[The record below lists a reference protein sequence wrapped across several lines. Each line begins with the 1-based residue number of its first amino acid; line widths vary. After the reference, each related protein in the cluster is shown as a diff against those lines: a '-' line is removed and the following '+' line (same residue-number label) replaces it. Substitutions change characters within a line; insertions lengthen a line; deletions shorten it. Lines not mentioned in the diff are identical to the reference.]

1 MALYGEGQ
9 PLNIQSTKVMLKNL
23 VNVAMVLSVCLSI
36 GYANQCKSKEEK
48 LNGCI
53 ERSYYLSGQLKYEIP
68 YENGEIN
75 GVEKKYYKS
84 GKLKEETP
92 YEYDKKKMLV
102 KIIMNLG
109 SLKKNVHTKMVSS
122 LSIKSITN
130 KGSL

>member
-1 MALYGEGQ
+1 
-9 PLNIQSTKVMLKNL
+9 MLKNL

-53 ERSYYLSGQLKYEIP
+53 ERFYYLSGQLKYEIP

-92 YEYDKKKMLV
+92 YEYDKKKDVSKDYYESGQL
-102 KIIMNLG
+102 KEERLYKNGKLFIYKKYNEQGELII
-109 SLKKNVHTKMVSS
+109 STE
-122 LSIKSITN
+122 
-130 KGSL
+130 